1 MEKMNIDF
9 SKKWLIMASV
19 GMGLFLCTID
29 SSIVNVAL
37 PTMVRYFNTDF
48 ATVQWVVLS
57 YLLTATTLILSASRL
72 ADINGKKPIYT
83 IGFIVFTIGSFLC
96 GLAPTVHLLIAA
108 RVFQGIG
115 ATMVTA
121 LGMAIITEAFPPQ
134 ERGKALGISG
144 AIIST
149 GIVLGPTVGGMI
161 LEHLP
166 WNWIFFIN
174 LPIGVIGTLMVIRFV
189 PNFKPSDKQKFDY
202 LGAVFLFIC
211 LFSLLFALT
220 YGQQNGFTNLMV
232 YILLFLSVLFLAIFI
247 FTELKISEPM
257 IELRLFQS
265 KLFSINLITR
275 VMTFFAMSGT
285 IILMPF
291 YLENILHHTPQ
302 EIGLMM
308 ASVPVAM
315 GLISP
320 LSGMLS
326 DRFGS
331 RSISIVGL
339 SILLVGFIFISTLSE
354 TTTTFGYLIRFI
366 PVGIGMGIFQSPNNS
381 AVMGSAPRNRLGI
394 ASGILAITRTLG
406 QTAGISIMGALW
418 ASQTFRFAG
427 EVIPEGATYAP
438 IPAQISGL
446 HSTFYVTC
454 VMLAVG
460 LGLSIWAFVLSKEN
474 TNESQSSKPVTHQQ
488 LVKTSPEGEK

>member
-1 MEKMNIDF
+1 MDKMNIDY
-9 SKKWLIMASV
+9 SKKWLVMASV
-19 GMGLFLCTID
+19 GMGLFLGTID

-37 PTMVRYFNTDF
+37 PTMVRVFNTDF

-83 IGFIVFTIGSFLC
+83 IGFIIFTIGSFLC
-96 GLAPTVHLLIAA
+96 GLAPSVHLLIAA

-121 LGMAIITEAFPPQ
+121 LGMAIITEAFPAQ

-149 GIVLGPTVGGMI
+149 GIVLGPTIGGLI
-161 LEHLP
+161 IEHFD

-174 LPIGVIGTLMVIRFV
+174 LPIGVIGTAMVIRFV
-189 PNFKPSDKQKFDY
+189 PNFKPSEKQKFDY
-202 LGAVFLFIC
+202 WGAILLFVC

-220 YGQQNGFTNLMV
+220 YGQQNGFNNSTV
-232 YILLFLSVLFLAIFI
+232 YFLLVISALFMGLFI
-247 FTELKISEPM
+247 FAELKIAEPM

-275 VMTFFAMSGT
+275 IMTFIAMSGT
-285 IILMPF
+285 TILMPF
-291 YLENILHHTPQ
+291 YLENVLHHTPQ

-308 ASVPVAM
+308 ASVPVTM
-315 GLISP
+315 GIIAP

-339 SILLVGFIFISTLSE
+339 AALLFGFIFISTLSE
-354 TTTTFGYLIRFI
+354 TTSTFGYLIRFV

-427 EVIPEGATYAP
+427 EIIPEGATSAP
-438 IPAQISGL
+438 IPAQVSGL
-446 HSTFYVTC
+446 HNTFYVIC
-454 VMLAVG
+454 VVLFIG
-460 LGLSIWAFVLSKEN
+460 LGLSIWAFVLSKDSLNEN
-474 TNESQSSKPVTHQQ
+474 PQTAVQQKLVDPV
-488 LVKTSPEGEK
+488 SEGDK